1 MPVIIDNQE
10 CIIQCISKI
19 NQKLKNIHFVN
30 DLIDKITE
38 ISFKNY
44 IGRISFGSDQSFH
57 TIYSINPEF
66 QTQYKCLWYYSA
78 KDTIHYLGLYTP
90 NKNKDTFTRDDET
103 SPPSSPKTLTIPKER
118 EDMDPEGSTLGYEDF
133 QYMFASNKQVKL
145 NRDHIIPFDT
155 IMTFVNVLFDLEGF
169 KYNDWFK
176 TALQKYNF
184 NKNKETEEFYKRAK
198 ENEVVKNKA
207 LEYQSTFL
215 EKKII
220 QESDD
225 NDKRAEIILKWFY
238 EPYIIV
244 KKIETENKG
253 KKESEI
259 EQIITELKDIKPDAL
274 AGIIRSQHS
283 KLLTDCPTILPSS
296 FFTGKDGKYIDVDS
310 VLKRLDNR
318 TLQPS
323 DEFII
328 KKATGWMPGNVFR
341 APKPKSGE
349 EGNKFD
355 CTVAST
361 GIPESI
367 LRDRYY
373 KTYEQINLFLNDEPK
388 PEYVD
393 NAIKTLKAIAL
404 VKDIHPFIY
413 DNWSYDDKYKIF
425 HPIVIFNDKFDPAK
439 VLTRATI
446 VNKLNCTL
454 K

>member
-1 MPVIIDNQE
+1 MPVIIDNQD
-10 CIIQCISKI
+10 CIKTCFQKI
-19 NQKLKNIHFVN
+19 KQNLNDINFVN
-30 DLIDKITE
+30 DLIYQITNN
-38 ISFKNY
+38 SFKNY
-44 IGRISFGSDQSFH
+44 IGRPCFEPNKDFH
-57 TIYSINPEF
+57 TIYSIDPKF
-66 QTQYKCLWYYSA
+66 QTNYKCLWYYSA
-78 KDTIHYLGLYTP
+78 KDTIHYLGLYTLE
-90 NKNKDTFTRDDET
+90 NNTYTKNEES
-103 SPPSSPKTLTIPKER
+103 SPPLSPQTLTIPKER

-155 IMTFVNVLFDLEGF
+155 IMTFVNVLFDLEDF

-220 QESDD
+220 QKSDD

-259 EQIITELKDIKPDAL
+259 EQIITELKDIKPDDL

-439 VLTRATI
+439 VLTKENI
-446 VNKLNCTL
+446 VKDFKCKL